1 MAAFTEVTG
10 VQDYTAATVGVGLP
24 GIVTAAAGEAQQLA
38 FLALVARLDVRSV
51 YALLLATVTAPRA
64 QCLVRTSR
72 PVIRPA
78 RTARITTC
86 VEREAYMAF
95 SQPASTAKEIAPQN
109 TLRSNLARNVKSF
122 AATETIVRP
131 R

>member
-38 FLALVARLDVRSV
+38 FLTLVARLDVRSV

-64 QCLVRTSR
+64 QCS
-72 PVIRPA
+72 A
-78 RTARITTC
+78 ND
-86 VEREAYMAF
+86 
-95 SQPASTAKEIAPQN
+95 Q
-109 TLRSNLARNVKSF
+109 
-122 AATETIVRP
+122 
-131 R
+131 